1 MKRSIA
7 LTSLASLTA
16 LALPSMANANTTGVV
31 EAKPQSTQASAAAPA
46 AVGSVALAGAAFA
59 GFLPRRKPK
68 ADPHAEFYN
77 SRLISETEGLFD
89 AD

>member
-1 MKRSIA
+1 
-7 LTSLASLTA
+7 
-16 LALPSMANANTTGVV
+16 MANANTTGVV
-31 EAKPQSTQASAAAPA
+31 EAKPQASQTSSAAPA

-68 ADPHAEFYN
+68 SDPHAEFYN